1 VSYDIY
7 ALHVEPGEANAA
19 ALESVMQRDSLVEG
33 DPLDP
38 AKEAR
43 KRSIAG
49 TLATSRMGYEVIEHD
64 YAEVAEAEGIS
75 EDEARRQVRHLQVDN
90 GELLVELDEEYAAV
104 KVPYSSTL
112 VECNIAEDVFKTLR
126 VLRDEGK
133 FVPYDPQLG
142 RELDIES
149 DRDAFFQ
156 SFKDGVEQARKSGT
170 EEAVDERPRR
180 SLWKRLLGR
189 G

>member
-7 ALHVEPGEANAA
+7 ALRVQPGEASSA
-19 ALESVMQRDSLVEG
+19 ALESILQRDDLVEG

-49 TLATSRMGYEVIEHD
+49 TLATAKMGYEIIEHD
-64 YAEVAEAEGIS
+64 YADVAEAEGIS

-104 KVPYSSTL
+104 KIPYSSTL
-112 VECNIAEDVFKTLR
+112 VECNIVEDVFKTLR
-126 VLRDEGK
+126 VLREEGK

-142 RELDIES
+142 RELNIDL
-149 DRDAFFQ
+149 DREAFFK
-156 SFKDGVEQARKSGT
+156 SFKEGVEQARKSGA
-170 EEAVDERPRR
+170 EEAVDERPRS